1 MIKIRLKIKLKIK
14 LHIKVQLKKQCFG
27 KRWIADFISDIE

>member
-1 MIKIRLKIKLKIK
+1 MIKIRLKIKLA
-14 LHIKVQLKKQCFG
+14 LYIKVQLKKQCFG